1 MGFAGHFDGID
12 RSLSVGLTGHF
23 EWDYAVTFGGI
34 KHFSPNCEISSFNS
48 INSCAIFI

>member
-12 RSLSVGLTGHF
+12 RSLSVGFAGHF

-34 KHFSPNCEISSFNS
+34 KQVDARIPILGTIGAS
-48 INSCAIFI
+48 A